1 MTTIT
6 ALHVLDVRAPTS
18 RTLAG
23 SDAVHT
29 DPDYS
34 VAYVV
39 LATDD
44 AVLRAHGFTFTLGRG
59 TEVVGAAIRALESL
73 VIGRDLDEITS
84 QFGLWH
90 RELTNETQLRWLG
103 PD

>member
-44 AVLRAHGFTFTLGRG
+44 AVLRGHGFTFTLGPDWAG
-59 TEVVGAAIRALESL
+59 ELMLALEVMLIASIYIASL
-73 VIGRDLDEITS
+73 FFPAPTRSLK
-84 QFGLWH
+84 GLTIY
-90 RELTNETQLRWLG
+90 E
-103 PD
+103 DV